1 MTLRADARRNREQII
16 VAARGVFAERG
27 FDVPMDEIARVAK
40 VGVGTLYR
48 RFPDRDALIR
58 AVATD
63 SLAQLLDEAR
73 RAAAEEPSAWQALV
87 RFLTRSAE
95 LQFSLQ
101 MTPPAPGTIA
111 VLAGDPAILAL
122 RNELLDQLDDLLRA
136 AQQEG
141 KVRADVGTGDVAQLS
156 ALIWRP
162 LRGRDPEIA
171 RMSASRCTAILI
183 DGLLARPGSV
193 LPGRALHRQDIGH

>member
-16 VAARGVFAERG
+16 VAARGVFAARG
-27 FDVPMDEIARVAK
+27 FDVPMDEIARAAK

-63 SLAQLLDEAR
+63 SLTRVLDEAR
-73 RAAAEEPSAWQALV
+73 GAAAEEPSAWQALV
-87 RFLTRSAE
+87 RFLTRSTE

-101 MTPPAPGTIA
+101 MMPLTPGTIA
-111 VLAGDPAILAL
+111 VLAGDPAVIGL
-122 RNELLDQLDDLLRA
+122 RNELLDQLDHLVRA
-136 AQQEG
+136 AQHEG
-141 KVRADVGTGDVAQLS
+141 ELRADIGTGDVAQLS
-156 ALIWRP
+156 ALILRP
-162 LRGRDPEIA
+162 LPARDPEIA

-183 DGLLARPGSV
+183 DGLLARTGST

>member
-27 FDVPMDEIARVAK
+27 FDVPMDEIARAAK

-58 AVATD
+58 GVATD
-63 SLAQLLDEAR
+63 SLTQVLDEAR

-101 MTPPAPGTIA
+101 MTPLTPGAIA
-111 VLAGDPAILAL
+111 VLAGDPAIGGL
-122 RNELLDQLDDLLRA
+122 RDELLDQLDHLVRA
-136 AQQEG
+136 AQHEG
-141 KVRADVGTGDVAQLS
+141 RLRADVGTGDVAQLS
-156 ALIWRP
+156 ALILRP
-162 LRGRDPEIA
+162 LPARDREIA

-183 DGLLARPGSV
+183 DGLLARPGST
-193 LPGRALHRQDIGH
+193 LPGRALHRQDISH

>member
-1 MTLRADARRNREQII
+1 MTLRADTRRNREQII
-16 VAARGVFAERG
+16 LAARGVFAERG
-27 FDVPMDEIARVAK
+27 FDVPMDEIARAAK

-48 RFPDRDALIR
+48 RFPDREALVR

-63 SLAQLLDEAR
+63 SFTRVLDEAR
-73 RAAAEEPSAWQALV
+73 TAAAEEPSAWQALV

-101 MTPPAPGTIA
+101 MMPLTAGAIA
-111 VLAGDPAILAL
+111 VLAGDPGIIGL
-122 RNELLDQLDDLLRA
+122 RRDLPDQLDRLVRA
-136 AQQEG
+136 AQHEG
-141 KVRADVGTGDVAQLS
+141 RLRADVGTGDVVQLS
-156 ALIWRP
+156 ALILRP
-162 LRGRDPEIA
+162 LPARDPEIP

-183 DGLLARPGSV
+183 DGLLARPGSA